1 MTDAWF
7 VDNDTCK
14 KCGTCVDLCP
24 NRILQMDENNFISF
38 RKDRLW
44 MCFQCGHCMAGC
56 PTESIHI
63 PGLSYEEDFSA
74 LPAVTIDAG
83 EQFSNLITRRRAFRC
98 FQKRPV
104 PRDLLEKIV
113 ESIQQ
118 APPGFPPL
126 KTELTIVIDPEK
138 VIGALPLFIE
148 FYEFLI
154 NTMKNPIASQFLR
167 LKAGREKYII
177 LKEHV
182 IPLMV
187 ERMPDLKSG
196 KEDTILRHAPALILF
211 HANRNT
217 ENYRTDI
224 HVALTYGLLAAH
236 SLGLGSSAMDLIPP
250 AIEKSKALRAYFQIP
265 EGNEVVAS
273 MILGF
278 PKHHFLRSIHR
289 ELKSVTW
296 I

>member
-1 MTDAWF
+1 MTEGWF
-7 VDNDTCK
+7 IDTDTCI

-24 NRILQMDENNFISF
+24 NRILQKDESNFISF
-38 RKDRLW
+38 RQDRLW
-44 MCFQCGHCMAGC
+44 MCFQCGHCMAAC
-56 PTESIHI
+56 PTESVHL
-63 PGLSYEEDFSA
+63 PDLSYEKDFSA
-74 LPAVTIDAG
+74 LPVESHVAE
-83 EQFSNLITRRRAFRC
+83 EQYSNLITRRRAVRC
-98 FQKRPV
+98 FQSRPV
-104 PRDLLEKIV
+104 PKDLLEKIV

-126 KTELTIVIDPEK
+126 KTELTIVNDPEK

-154 NTMKNPIASQFLR
+154 NTMNNPIASQFLR
-167 LKAGREKYII
+167 LNAGREKFLV
-177 LKEHV
+177 LKKHV
-182 IPLMV
+182 VPLMM

-196 KEDTILRHAPALILF
+196 KEDTILRRAPALILF
-211 HANRNT
+211 HANRDS

-224 HVALTYGLLAAH
+224 HIALTYGLLAAH

-250 AIEKSKALRAYFQIP
+250 AIEKSNALRNYFQIP

-289 ELKSVTW
+289 ELKNVTW
-296 I
+296 L